1 MAIANLDTALRC
13 KPDYPEAWFQKGFA
27 LGSLGRHED
36 AIACFDEMLKLRS
49 NDSWVWHN
57 RAIALGKLERHLTLA
72 SLVAIYSHYDY
83 FVKNGNTLRPSVL
96 SSATWCVL
104 IKLQTYATL
113 YLVTLK

>member
-1 MAIANLDTALRC
+1 MKSTFIVSVLASVYLGWFRRGFLLLLC
-13 KPDYPEAWFQKGFA
+13 K
-27 LGSLGRHED
+27 
-36 AIACFDEMLKLRS
+36 
-49 NDSWVWHN
+49 
-57 RAIALGKLERHLTLA
+57 HLTLA

-83 FVKNGNTLRPSVL
+83 CVKNGNTLRRSVL